1 MYGELSRGE
10 ATVSV
15 GTKQRITAD
24 SIERMRHSI
33 RAAIANLKREI
44 SIEESLDARGVE
56 LRHGRARCIVHGG
69 DNPQSFSIDPERQL
83 WHCFAC
89 QDGGDLIDLCEFV
102 EKHADTWTAIV
113 SLAQQFN
120 VELPRRTDKWH
131 EWQDEKTKVREAARR
146 QITKAYQRR
155 LTRLYA
161 PLVLVGGETPEEE
174 LAAVEELAQ
183 ALWPICVNLAVRRL
197 RDAA

>member
-33 RAAIANLKREI
+33 RAAIAKLKREI

-69 DNPQSFSIDPERQL
+69 DNPQSFSVDPERQL
-83 WHCFAC
+83 WHCFSC
-89 QDGGDLIDLCEFV
+89 QDGGDLIDLCEVV
-102 EKHADTWTAIV
+102 ERHADTWTAIV

-120 VELPRRTDKWH
+120 VELPRKSDRWH
-131 EWQDEKTKVREAARR
+131 EWQDEKGKRR
-146 QITKAYQRR
+146 
-155 LTRLYA
+155 
-161 PLVLVGGETPEEE
+161 
-174 LAAVEELAQ
+174 
-183 ALWPICVNLAVRRL
+183 
-197 RDAA
+197 